1 MTEHAAPRN
10 GLSTLAWVLG
20 LAACLC
26 NLMLLLLP
34 IGLLLG
40 CISFILGCIG
50 SFRRRGSGAAGI
62 VLSGVS
68 FFIAAVIIGTIVSV
82 FFIDPT
88 LI

>member
-1 MTEHAAPRN
+1 MTEQTTPRK
-10 GLSTLAWVLG
+10 GLGTSAWVLG

-26 NLMLLLLP
+26 NLMIILLP

-40 CISFILGCIG
+40 TIAFALAVAG
-50 SFRRRGSGAAGI
+50 SIRARGSGTAGM

-68 FFIAAVIIGTIVSV
+68 FFIAAILIGTIVSV

-88 LI
+88 LM